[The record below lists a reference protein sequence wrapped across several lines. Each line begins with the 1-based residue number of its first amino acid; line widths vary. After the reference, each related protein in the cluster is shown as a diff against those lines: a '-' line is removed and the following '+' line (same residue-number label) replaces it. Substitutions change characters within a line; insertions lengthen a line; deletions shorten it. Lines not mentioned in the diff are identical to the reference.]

1 MKHSL
6 NESGQTLIALLIFM
20 LVAMTVTIAATAVAI
35 INIQSN
41 NGLSNGQTALI
52 TANSGIENALINI
65 ERNPSYTGGTMSL
78 NNGTDTISVS
88 GTGTLTIV
96 SVATVGHFQ
105 RTVTATVTQTGSNI
119 NLSSWSE
126 TP

>member
-1 MKHSL
+1 MRRL
-6 NESGQTLIALLIFM
+6 NEAGQTLIALLIFM

-41 NGLSNGQTALI
+41 NGLSNGQTALV
-52 TANSGIENALINI
+52 TANSGIENALLSL
-65 ERNPSYTGGTMSL
+65 ERNPTYTGSTMSL
-78 NNGTDTISVS
+78 NNGTDTISIS

-96 SVATVGHFQ
+96 SVATVGRFQ
-105 RTVTATVTQTGSNI
+105 RTVTATATQTGSI
-119 NLSSWSE
+119 ITLSSWSE